1 MNGRR
6 LRSLSKY
13 LAFARIAATHARYD
27 RTELYGRIAFF
38 VVILGVFSSLWRAT
52 REAGLAIVADPKS
65 LVWYLAST
73 EWILL
78 SAPLIHVDVQ
88 EALRRGD
95 VAYHVGRPVSYV
107 GATFAQGLGS
117 VASRAPLLAA
127 TAFLCAFAFTG
138 WVPPWRSLA
147 AVLLFGSI
155 AIALLTALHL
165 VIGLAAFWIGE
176 VTPVFWVW
184 QKLLFVFG
192 GLMLPIRLYPPLM
205 QRLAAITPFA
215 DILAGPAS
223 FVLEGDGG
231 GVAPGVL
238 VVRLAMWSAA
248 ATAIVQWMYARA
260 RRALTVNGG

>member
-1 MNGRR
+1 MNRSR
-6 LRSLSKY
+6 LMSLSKY
-13 LAFARIAATHARYD
+13 VAFARISAAHGRYD
-27 RTELYGRIAFF
+27 RTELYGRMVFF

-52 REAGLAIVADPKS
+52 REAGLAIAADPKS

-78 SAPLIHVDVQ
+78 SAPLVHVDVQ

-95 VAYHVGRPVSYV
+95 VAYQVGRPVSYV

-117 VASRAPLLAA
+117 VGSRSPLLAA

-138 WVPPWRSLA
+138 WVPPWSSLA
-147 AVLLFGSI
+147 AVVLFGSI
-155 AIALLTALHL
+155 AIGLLTAFHL
-165 VIGLAAFWIGE
+165 AIGLAAFWIGE

-192 GLMLPIRLYPPLM
+192 GLMLPIRLYPPMM
-205 QRLAAITPFA
+205 QRLAALTPFP

-223 FVLEGDGG
+223 FVLDGQA
-231 GVAPGVL
+231 VAADVL
-238 VVRLAMWSAA
+238 FVRLAMWCVAT
-248 ATAIVQWMYARA
+248 TAIVQWMYARA

>member
-1 MNGRR
+1 MNRRR
-6 LRSLSKY
+6 LTGLSKY
-13 LAFARIAATHARYD
+13 VAFARISAAHGRYD
-27 RTELYGRIAFF
+27 RTELFGRMLFF

-52 REAGLAIVADPKS
+52 REAGLAIAADPKS

-78 SAPLIHVDVQ
+78 SAPLMHVDVQ

-95 VAYHVGRPVSYV
+95 VAYQVGRPVSYV
-107 GATFAQGLGS
+107 GATFAQGLGF
-117 VASRAPLLAA
+117 VAARAPLLAA

-147 AVLLFGSI
+147 AVVLFGSI

-165 VIGLAAFWIGE
+165 AIGLVAFWIGE

-192 GLMLPIRLYPPLM
+192 GLMLPIRLYPPMM
-205 QRLAAITPFA
+205 QRLAALTPFP

-223 FVLEGDGG
+223 FVLDGEAVAADVLCVRLVVW
-231 GVAPGVL
+231 GVAT
-238 VVRLAMWSAA
+238 
-248 ATAIVQWMYARA
+248 TAVVQWMYARA

>member
-6 LRSLSKY
+6 LVVLWKY
-13 LAFARIAATHARYD
+13 VAFARISATHGRHD
-27 RTELYGRIAFF
+27 RTELYGRMAFF
-38 VVILGVFSSLWRAT
+38 VVILGVFASLWRAT
-52 REAGLAIVADPKS
+52 REAGLTIAADPRS

-88 EALRRGD
+88 DALRRGD
-95 VAYHVGRPVSYV
+95 VAYQLGRPVSYV
-107 GATFAQGLGS
+107 GATFAQGLGF
-117 VASRAPLLAA
+117 VISRSPLLAA

-138 WVPPWRSLA
+138 WVPPWRALT
-147 AVLLFGSI
+147 AVALFGSI

-165 VIGLAAFWIGE
+165 AIGLFAFWIGE

-192 GLMLPIRLYPPLM
+192 GLMLPIRLYPPIV
-205 QRLAAITPFA
+205 QRLAAFTPFP

-223 FVLEGDGG
+223 FVLDGEA
-231 GVAPGVL
+231 VAAHVL
-238 VVRLAMWSAA
+238 VVRLAMWCV
-248 ATAIVQWMYARA
+248 ATTAVVQWMYTRA

>member
-6 LRSLSKY
+6 LMVLRKY
-13 LAFARIAATHARYD
+13 VAFARISATHGRYD
-27 RTELYGRIAFF
+27 RTELYGRMAFF

-52 REAGLAIVADPKS
+52 REAGLAITADPKS

-88 EALRRGD
+88 DALRRGD
-95 VAYHVGRPVSYV
+95 VAYQLGRPVSYV
-107 GATFAQGLGS
+107 GATFAQGLGF
-117 VASRAPLLAA
+117 VGSRSPLLAA

-138 WVPPWRSLA
+138 WVPPWRALA
-147 AVLLFGSI
+147 AVALFGSI

-165 VIGLAAFWIGE
+165 GIGLVAFWIGE

-192 GLMLPIRLYPPLM
+192 GLMLPIRLYPPMM
-205 QRLAAITPFA
+205 QRLAALTPFP

-223 FVLEGDGG
+223 FVLDGEA
-231 GVAPGVL
+231 VAPHVL
-238 VVRLAMWSAA
+238 VLRLAMWCV
-248 ATAIVQWMYARA
+248 ATTAVLLWMYARA

>member
-1 MNGRR
+1 MV
-6 LRSLSKY
+6 LSKY
-13 LAFARIAATHARYD
+13 VAFARISATHGRYD
-27 RTELYGRIAFF
+27 RTELYGRVAFF

-52 REAGLAIVADPKS
+52 REAGLAIAADPKS

-78 SAPLIHVDVQ
+78 SAPLMHVDVQ

-95 VAYHVGRPVSYV
+95 VAYQVGRPVSYV
-107 GATFAQGLGS
+107 GATFAQGLGA
-117 VASRAPLLAA
+117 VGSRSPLLAA

-138 WVPPWRSLA
+138 WVPPWSSLA
-147 AVLLFGSI
+147 AVVLFGTI
-155 AIALLTALHL
+155 AIGLLTAFHL
-165 VIGLAAFWIGE
+165 AIGLVAFWIGE

-192 GLMLPIRLYPPLM
+192 GLMLPIRLYPPIM
-205 QRLAAITPFA
+205 QRLAALTPFP

-223 FVLEGDGG
+223 FVLDGEA
-231 GVAPGVL
+231 VAADVL
-238 VVRLAMWSAA
+238 VVRLAMWCVAT
-248 ATAIVQWMYARA
+248 TAIVQWMYARA

>member
-1 MNGRR
+1 MNRR
-6 LRSLSKY
+6 LMSLSKY
-13 LAFARIAATHARYD
+13 VAFARISATHARYD
-27 RTELYGRIAFF
+27 RAELYGRMAFF

-52 REAGLAIVADPKS
+52 REAGLAITADPKS

-78 SAPLIHVDVQ
+78 SAPLVHVDVQ

-95 VAYHVGRPVSYV
+95 VAYQVGRPVSYV
-107 GATFAQGLGS
+107 GAAFAQGLGS
-117 VASRAPLLAA
+117 VASRSPLLAA

-138 WVPPWRSLA
+138 WVPPWSSLA
-147 AVLLFGSI
+147 AVVLFGSL

-165 VIGLAAFWIGE
+165 AIGLVAFWIGE

-192 GLMLPIRLYPPLM
+192 GLMLPIRLYPPIM
-205 QRLAAITPFA
+205 QRLAALTPFP

-223 FVLEGDGG
+223 FVLDGEA
-231 GVAPGVL
+231 VAADVL
-238 VVRLAMWSAA
+238 FVRLAVWCVAT
-248 ATAIVQWMYARA
+248 TAIVQWMFARA

>member
-1 MNGRR
+1 MNTKRFM
-6 LRSLSKY
+6 LLSKY
-13 LAFARIAATHARYD
+13 VAFARISATRGRYD
-27 RTELYGRIAFF
+27 RAELYGRIAFF
-38 VVILGVFSSLWRAT
+38 VVVLGVFASLWRAT
-52 REAGLAIVADPKS
+52 REAGLAIAADPKS

-78 SAPLIHVDVQ
+78 SAPLVHVDVQ

-95 VAYHVGRPVSYV
+95 VAYQVGRPVSYV

-117 VASRAPLLAA
+117 VGSRSPLLAA
-127 TAFLCAFAFTG
+127 TAFVCAFAFTG

-147 AVLLFGSI
+147 AVVLFGSI

-165 VIGLAAFWIGE
+165 AIGLFAFWIGE

-192 GLMLPIRLYPPLM
+192 GLMLPIRLYPPFM
-205 QRLAAITPFA
+205 QRLAALTPFP

-223 FVLEGDGG
+223 FVLDGEA
-231 GVAPGVL
+231 VAADVL
-238 VVRLAMWSAA
+238 FVRLAVWSL
-248 ATAIVQWMYARA
+248 ATMAIVQWMYARA